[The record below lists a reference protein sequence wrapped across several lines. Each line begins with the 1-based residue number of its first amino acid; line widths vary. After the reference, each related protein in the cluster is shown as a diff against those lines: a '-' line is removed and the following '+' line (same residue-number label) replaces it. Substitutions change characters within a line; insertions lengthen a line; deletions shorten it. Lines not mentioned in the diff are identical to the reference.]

1 MLLRWLHAR
10 FPDYPISEDAWKS
23 LSGAGWH
30 SHERVTEAFLGLARE
45 QYARGEMDPDVQIA
59 LGVLFYASSEFDR
72 AKDCFEAALT
82 VRPKVSLFSNC
93 RRLRL
98 NIVPGLLA
106 MEQTRILP
114 VERQQ
119 TGGSS
124 RCLPRGPPIAACI
137 HPRDIQR
144 RRSLYVS
151 RVLSILGRPQRLTTF
166 RADDPQA

>member
-23 LSGAGWH
+23 LTGAGWH

-82 VRPKVSLFSNC
+82 VRPKVSL
-93 RRLRL
+93 
-98 NIVPGLLA
+98 
-106 MEQTRILP
+106 
-114 VERQQ
+114 
-119 TGGSS
+119 
-124 RCLPRGPPIAACI
+124 
-137 HPRDIQR
+137 
-144 RRSLYVS
+144 
-151 RVLSILGRPQRLTTF
+151 LSVM
-166 RADDPQA
+166 QAY